1 MAATPESA
9 QQVDYIGQELE
20 LFQLAENW
28 KEYVASRLRPHLA
41 GDVLE
46 VGAGLGTNVPYY
58 YRDDLTRYV
67 SLEPDPRLSAEYL
80 RRQRVGQIPQRCELI
95 TGTLLSL
102 APEQTFDSITYIDV
116 LEHIE
121 DDHAEFARAFQRLR
135 PGGKLMV
142 LCPAHNFLFSPFDKA
157 IGHFRR
163 YDKGMYRKL
172 SDRRPLKL
180 EYLDCVGMAASVAN
194 KLLLKQSYP
203 NERQIKLWDRLFVR
217 ISRVADPLTL
227 RAVGKS
233 ILGVWAKPKSD
244 KR

>member
-1 MAATPESA
+1 MATTPEPG
-9 QQVDYIGQELE
+9 QHVDYIGQELE

-58 YRDDLTRYV
+58 HRDDLTRYV
-67 SLEPDPRLSAEYL
+67 SLEPDPRLCAEYL

-95 TGTLLSL
+95 TGTLQALS
-102 APEQTFDSITYIDV
+102 PEQTFDSITYIDV
-116 LEHIE
+116 LEHI
-121 DDHAEFARAFQRLR
+121 DDDRAEFAHAYQRLR

-163 YDKGMYRKL
+163 YDKSMYRKL
-172 SDRRPLKL
+172 SDHRPLKL
-180 EYLDCVGMAASVAN
+180 EYLDCVGMAASIAN

-217 ISRVADPLTL
+217 ISRIADPIAL

-233 ILGVWAKPKSD
+233 ILGIWAKP
-244 KR
+244 